1 MSHWTNTLLV
11 VTDDVSAP
19 VLEPALG
26 LVPDAVFDPKVLLV
40 FGICPEISNKSIEKS
55 DM

>member
-1 MSHWTNTLLV
+1 MV

-19 VLEPALG
+19 VLEPVLG
-26 LVPDAVFDPKVLLV
+26 LVPDAVFDLEALLAV
-40 FGICPEISNKSIEKS
+40 RICPEISNKSIEKS